1 MSSHSVILILK
12 KHLITLTI
20 AHPQKI
26 SSENRQSLLKTR
38 PQQVTALCSL
48 IFSSLSTS
56 SFFEY
61 SINNNVVLTFN
72 ILKVNMENA
81 ILYISASLG
90 LVSSLYRR
98 SSQGIQKKKTVRF
111 IPVNLRII
119 VKRERKVPGRNTT
132 GKKRRFYMDLK
143 LSTEVVQSASST
155 TFVFLVTVSQREEIQ
170 RWVTIITRRAPFST
184 YLLCPYLLHL

>member
-61 SINNNVVLTFN
+61 SINNNVVLYLQHFESEYG
-72 ILKVNMENA
+72 KCDS
-81 ILYISASLG
+81 LYLG
-90 LVSSLYRR
+90 LSWFSEL
-98 SSQGIQKKKTVRF
+98 T
-111 IPVNLRII
+111 IP
-119 VKRERKVPGRNTT
+119 
-132 GKKRRFYMDLK
+132 
-143 LSTEVVQSASST
+143 S
-155 TFVFLVTVSQREEIQ
+155 
-170 RWVTIITRRAPFST
+170 
-184 YLLCPYLLHL
+184 

>member
-1 MSSHSVILILK
+1 M
-12 KHLITLTI
+12 TLTI

-72 ILKVNMENA
+72 ILKVKMENA

-98 SSQGIQKKKTVRF
+98 SSQGIQKKNSTLHTCK
-111 IPVNLRII
+111 PAYNSQ
-119 VKRERKVPGRNTT
+119 KREKGTRKKHNR
-132 GKKRRFYMDLK
+132 
-143 LSTEVVQSASST
+143 
-155 TFVFLVTVSQREEIQ
+155 
-170 RWVTIITRRAPFST
+170 
-184 YLLCPYLLHL
+184 